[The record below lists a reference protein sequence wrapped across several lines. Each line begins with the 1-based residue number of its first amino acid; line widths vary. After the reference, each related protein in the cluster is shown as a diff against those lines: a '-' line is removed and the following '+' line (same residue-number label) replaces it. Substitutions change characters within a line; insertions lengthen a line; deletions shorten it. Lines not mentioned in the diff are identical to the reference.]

1 MTAIR
6 MTLCALGVA
15 SVLSGCTLMPRYTR
29 PDAPVPAQFAG
40 TDVSAAPPAAVAD
53 TGSTTDTAYIA
64 DIGWRQVFTDPA
76 LQQVIALALDN
87 NRDLRVAA
95 LNIEVARAQY
105 RVDRAALLP
114 AIEGTGTANN
124 ARTPSELSIPGQP
137 QVFRTYSANIGIS
150 AYELDLFGRV
160 RSLKEQALQQF
171 LSTAEARRSTHISLV
186 AEVATAYLT
195 LAADQ
200 QLLQLAQ
207 STLTSQSDSYR
218 LQQRSFELGA
228 ASQLTLRQAQTTV
241 ETARV
246 DVERYT
252 AQVAQDCN
260 ALVLLV
266 GTSVP
271 VELLPHA
278 LPDNA
283 SVEGNVLASVPAGLP
298 SQLLQRRPDIL
309 EAERNLRAANAN
321 IGAARA
327 AFFPSI
333 SLTASTGSSSSSLS
347 NLFDSGTRAWSFVPT
362 LTLPIFNAGRNR
374 ANLDMAKANRAI
386 EVARYEK
393 SIQSAFREVSD
404 ALAQRDTL
412 GRQLQA
418 QQALVD
424 ATADGYLLSQA
435 RFERGIDSYL
445 QALDAQRSLYG
456 AQQTL
461 INTQLARFTNLVTF
475 YKAMG
480 GGWLQSDTPTA
491 TATPATE
498 PSRG

>member
-1 MTAIR
+1 
-6 MTLCALGVA
+6 
-15 SVLSGCTLMPRYTR
+15 
-29 PDAPVPAQFAG
+29 
-40 TDVSAAPPAAVAD
+40 
-53 TGSTTDTAYIA
+53 
-64 DIGWRQVFTDPA
+64 
-76 LQQVIALALDN
+76 
-87 NRDLRVAA
+87 
-95 LNIEVARAQY
+95 
-105 RVDRAALLP
+105 
-114 AIEGTGTANN
+114 
-124 ARTPSELSIPGQP
+124 
-137 QVFRTYSANIGIS
+137 
-150 AYELDLFGRV
+150 LFGRV

-171 LSTAEARRSTHISLV
+171 LFTAEARRSTHISLV

-207 STLTSQSDSYR
+207 STLASQSESYR

-252 AQVAQDCN
+252 AQVAQDRN

-266 GTSVP
+266 GTQVP

-347 NLFDSGTRAWSFVPT
+347 RLFDAGTRAWSFVPT

-374 ANLDMAKANRAI
+374 ANLDMAKANRDI

-424 ATADGYLLSQA
+424 ATADSYRLSQA

-445 QALDAQRSLYG
+445 QALDAQRSLYS

-461 INTQLARFTNLVTF
+461 INTQLSRFTNLVTF

-480 GGWLQSDTPTA
+480 GGWLQTAAPTA
-491 TATPATE
+491 AAAPVAE
-498 PSRG
+498 PPRG

>member
-1 MTAIR
+1 MTPIR
-6 MTLCALGVA
+6 MTLTAIAVA
-15 SVLSGCTLMPRYTR
+15 GVLSGCTLMPRYAR
-29 PDAPVPAQFAG
+29 PDAPVPERFAG
-40 TDVSAAPPAAVAD
+40 TELSTASTSTDAASPAQAID
-53 TGSTTDTAYIA
+53 IA
-64 DIGWRQVFTDPA
+64 NIGWRQVFTDPA
-76 LQQVIALALDN
+76 LQQVIALALEN

-105 RVDRAALLP
+105 RVERAALLP
-114 AIEGTGTANN
+114 AVQGTGTANN
-124 ARTPSELSIPGQP
+124 ARTPSELAIPGQP
-137 QVFRTYSANIGIS
+137 QVFRTYSANIGVS

-207 STLTSQSDSYR
+207 STLSSQGDSYR
-218 LQQRSFELGA
+218 LQQRSFELGV
-228 ASQLTLRQAQTTV
+228 ASQLSLRQAQTTV
-241 ETARV
+241 ESARV

-252 AQVAQDCN
+252 AQVAQDRN

-266 GTSVP
+266 GTQVP
-271 VELLPHA
+271 AELLPRA
-278 LPDNA
+278 LPDGA
-283 SVEGNVLASVPAGLP
+283 SVDANVLASVPAGLP

-374 ANLDMAKANRAI
+374 ANLDMAKANRDI
-386 EVARYEK
+386 EVAQYEK
-393 SIQSAFREVSD
+393 AIQSAFREVSD
-404 ALAQRDTL
+404 ALAQRETL

-424 ATADGYLLSQA
+424 ATADSYRLSQA
-435 RFERGIDSYL
+435 RFERGVDSYL
-445 QALDAQRSLYG
+445 QALDAQRALYS
-456 AQQTL
+456 AQQNL
-461 INTQLARFTNLVTF
+461 ITTQLSRFTNLATF

-480 GGWLQSDTPTA
+480 GGWLQSADPAVATTA
-491 TATPATE
+491 
-498 PSRG
+498 RGQPHG